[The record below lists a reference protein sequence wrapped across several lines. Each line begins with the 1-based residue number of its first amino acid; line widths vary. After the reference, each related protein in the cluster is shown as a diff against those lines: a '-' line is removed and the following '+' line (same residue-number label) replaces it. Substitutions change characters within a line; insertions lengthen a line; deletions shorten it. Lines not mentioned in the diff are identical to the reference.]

1 MCLDLY
7 EMIFSKQCQRII
19 EIDFFDALLYILGMK
34 IGIISTYL
42 PQRCGIAT
50 YTDYLTDAML
60 KNTDLHIKIIAEDL
74 AQSRREERLEVIP
87 AWNRNED
94 YPKKI
99 IPLVDDVDVLHIQHE
114 YSIYSFDSR
123 LPSLLESIEKKKII
137 TIHCIRP
144 AQFCERG
151 DVDEKYAGKVA
162 SLADKVI
169 VHLET
174 QKAIL
179 ERLGIPEDKIHVIP
193 HGTRIIKED
202 PVESRRRF
210 NLPENGKI
218 MLIFG
223 FIKPHK
229 CIHIAMDA
237 LKIILPKVDAY
248 LFIGGWIA
256 PNAKPEHREYVDF
269 LIDKMKKDSLE
280 DRVIFYKGF
289 IPEEDVTY
297 AFSAS
302 DVVLFPYY
310 EEDRS
315 ASGSF
320 HLAIGA
326 GRPVIASRIPKFE
339 ELKNISDE
347 LLVLPY
353 NAEGLA
359 GILLRLFTEKDFE
372 RYIKERVE
380 VYKEKTSW
388 ETTAKRH
395 LEVYNEDI

>member
-1 MCLDLY
+1 LRHQGKK
-7 EMIFSKQCQRII
+7 IKVKF
-19 EIDFFDALLYILGMK
+19 IDFLFSYLYISNMK
-34 IGIISTYL
+34 VGIVSTYL

-50 YTDYLTDAML
+50 YTDYLVRAML
-60 KNTDLHIKIIAEDL
+60 KNPDISVKIIAEDL
-74 AQSRREERLEVIP
+74 AESKREENLEVIP

-94 YPKKI
+94 YPEKI
-99 IPLVDDVDVLHIQHE
+99 LPLTEDIDVLHIQHE
-114 YSIYSFDSR
+114 YSIYSFDER
-123 LPSLLESIEKKKII
+123 LPSLLERVKKKKVI

-144 AQFCERG
+144 AQFCERY
-151 DVDEKYAGKVA
+151 DVDEKYAGRIA
-162 SLADKVI
+162 SLADRVI

-174 QKAIL
+174 QRAIL
-179 ERLGIPEDKIHVIP
+179 ERLGIPLEKIHVIP
-193 HGTRIIKED
+193 HGTRITHED
-202 PVESRRRF
+202 PVESRKKF
-210 NLPENGKI
+210 GLPEKGKI

-237 LKIILPKVDAY
+237 LKILLPKVDAY

-256 PNAKPEHREYVDF
+256 PSAKPEHKEYVEF
-269 LIDKMKKDSLE
+269 LLDKMKKDNLE
-280 DRVIFYKGF
+280 ERVIFYKGF

-297 AFSAS
+297 AFGAC

-326 GRPVIASRIPKFE
+326 GKPVVASRIPKFE

-359 GILLRLFTEKDFE
+359 GVLLRLFTDRDFE
-372 RYIKERVE
+372 RYVKERVE
-380 VYKEKTSW
+380 DYKEKTSW

-395 LEVYNEDI
+395 LEVYNEGV